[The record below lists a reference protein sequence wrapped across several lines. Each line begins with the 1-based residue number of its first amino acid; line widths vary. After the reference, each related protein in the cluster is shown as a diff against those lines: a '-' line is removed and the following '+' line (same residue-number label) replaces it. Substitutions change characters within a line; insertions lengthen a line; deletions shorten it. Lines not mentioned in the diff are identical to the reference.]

1 MINLALRIYDWM
13 SGHRWW
19 CLASL
24 AVVTLLMVLS
34 VTRLSYREDIRDFLP
49 LDEKERSALNDY
61 DRQAQT
67 SLIVAIIEQ
76 RDSTVDDPDLLVE
89 GVETFLNAIDGLEG
103 VTVQTDFS
111 QMEEQQEE
119 AYRQLPYLLEAAD
132 YQWMDSL
139 LQLPEFMATRLQE
152 AKERLLMPMGMGSM
166 VEDEITHDPLG
177 LFSPVV
183 SLMRDTAMLSRFDI
197 YDGCL
202 LTADHRRALVMLN
215 SPYGGSETSSNEQLL
230 EVLNAKADSIL
241 SPLTSHH
248 SPLNSDLSPLTIRF
262 CGAPVIAV
270 TNASQIKADSLLSV
284 CIAAVLIL
292 LLLWFFLR
300 SLKHILLIALTIGW
314 GWLFAIACLS
324 WVHQEVSVIVIGI
337 SSIIVGIAV
346 NYPLHL
352 IAHLSHTSGVRQ
364 ALKEIVKPLVVGNI
378 TTVGAFLALV
388 PLRAAALRD
397 LGLFSSF
404 LLIGTIL
411 FTIIWL
417 PQILLFTVYSL
428 QFTDDYSAAA
438 SGKAERTDDNSAFS
452 ERTDDNSA
460 FSERLASKSSVN
472 RKLSTVNKNTPLLLA
487 ALLLLTAFFGYHSL
501 HTAFDAD
508 LTHINYMT
516 PVQRSDMALLQQ
528 LMPTDSPRQQE
539 LNRRLPSTPEAQQ
552 QRLQLWQ
559 SWTSSHRDQLS
570 LSLRDEATRT
580 GFTPS
585 SFDPFFALI
594 ISRNEE
600 GEMRKEDT
608 PAADSASDISPSSF
622 LLPLSSNS
630 SSTQPSL
637 FSSIASHLSDD
648 FNYIGWACACIVFFF
663 LWASFR
669 SLPLALLSFLPMAVS
684 WLWILGI
691 MALLGIQFNIINII
705 LSTFIFGQGDDYTIF
720 MTEGTVYEYKH
731 HRPMLASYRR
741 AIMLS
746 ALIMFIGIGS
756 LIIARHPALHSLAE
770 VTIVGMFSVV
780 LMAFIIHPLAFRLWI
795 KLCIKLSAVK
805 GNHL

>member
-1 MINLALRIYDWM
+1 MRNVTLMIYDWM
-13 SGHRWW
+13 RSHRWW
-19 CLASL
+19 CVASL
-24 AVVTLLMVLS
+24 VVVTLLMVLS

-49 LDEKERSALNDY
+49 LDEEERAALSDY

-67 SLIVAIIEQ
+67 SLIITIIEAC
-76 RDSTVDDPDLLVE
+76 DSTADDPDLLVE
-89 GVETFLNAIDGLEG
+89 GVETFLDAINDLDLE
-103 VTVQTDFS
+103 VQTDFS

-119 AYRQLPYLLEAAD
+119 MYRQLPFLLDTSD
-132 YQWMDSL
+132 YQRMDSL
-139 LQLPEFMATRLQE
+139 LQQPDFIPSRLQE
-152 AKERLLMPMGMGSM
+152 ARERLLMPMVGSM
-166 VEDEITHDPLG
+166 MEDEITHDPLG
-177 LFSPVV
+177 LFSPVM
-183 SLMRDTAMLSRFDI
+183 SLMRDTAALSRFDL

-202 LTADHRRALVMLN
+202 LTADHRRALILMN
-215 SPYGGSETSSNEQLL
+215 SPYGGSETSLNEQLL
-230 EVLNAKADSIL
+230 EVLQAKADSIL
-241 SPLTSHH
+241 ASQRS
-248 SPLNSDLSPLTIRF
+248 LSQSKGSSLTIRF

-270 TNASQIKADSLLSV
+270 TNASQIKTDSLLSV
-284 CIAAVLIL
+284 CIAVVLIL

-300 SLKHILLIALTIGW
+300 SLRHILLIALTIGW
-314 GWLFAIACLS
+314 GWVFAVACLS

-352 IAHLSHTSGVRQ
+352 IAHLDHTSDVRQ

-388 PLRAAALRD
+388 PLRSVALRD

-411 FTIIWL
+411 FTLIWL
-417 PQILLFTVYSL
+417 PQMVGYRGERKEERGERILQPQFLGKKIFSFHLPPSTFHKYLF
-428 QFTDDYSAAA
+428 
-438 SGKAERTDDNSAFS
+438 G
-452 ERTDDNSA
+452 
-460 FSERLASKSSVN
+460 
-472 RKLSTVNKNTPLLLA
+472 
-487 ALLLLTAFFGYHSL
+487 ALLLLTLFFGYHSFN
-501 HTAFDAD
+501 TAFDTD

-516 PVQRSDMALLQQ
+516 PEQRSDMALLQQ
-528 LMPTDSPRQQE
+528 LMPTDTERQQE
-539 LNRRLPSTPEAQQ
+539 LSSRLPSTPEAQQ
-552 QRLQLWQ
+552 ERLQLWQ

-570 LSLRDEATRT
+570 ITLRDEAARI
-580 GFTPS
+580 GFTPD
-585 SFDPFFALI
+585 SFDPFFSFLA
-594 ISRNEE
+594 
-600 GEMRKEDT
+600 
-608 PAADSASDISPSSF
+608 ASDISHFSF
-622 LLPLSSNS
+622 LIPHSSN
-630 SSTQPSL
+630 TPSL
-637 FSSIASHLSDD
+637 FSSIATHLSDD

-720 MTEGTVYEYKH
+720 MTEGTLYEYKH

-741 AIMLS
+741 AILLS
-746 ALIMFIGIGS
+746 ACIMFIGIGS

-780 LMAFIIHPLAFRLWI
+780 LMAFVIPPMVFLWG
-795 KLCIKLSAVK
+795 VK
-805 GNHL
+805 YRKIFKGRKVKR

>member
-1 MINLALRIYDWM
+1 M

-24 AVVTLLMVLS
+24 VVVTLLMVLS

-49 LDEKERSALNDY
+49 LDEKEREALNDY

-132 YQWMDSL
+132 YQRMDSL
-139 LQLPEFMATRLQE
+139 LQQPDFIASRLQE

-166 VEDEITHDPLG
+166 MENDITHDPLG

-202 LTADHRRALVMLN
+202 LTADHRRALVLLN
-215 SPYGGSETSSNEQLL
+215 SPYGGSETASNERLL
-230 EVLNAKADSIL
+230 DLLNAKADSVSRL
-241 SPLTSHH
+241 LTPDSCLLTP
-248 SPLNSDLSPLTIRF
+248 SLLTPSLLTPLNIRF

-270 TNASQIKADSLLSV
+270 TNASQIKTDSLLSV

-300 SLKHILLIALTIGW
+300 SLRHILLIALTIGW
-314 GWLFAIACLS
+314 GWVFAIACLS

-352 IAHLSHTSGVRQ
+352 IAHLSHTSDVRQ
-364 ALKEIVKPLVVGNI
+364 ALQEIVKPLVVGNI

-411 FTIIWL
+411 FTLIWL
-417 PQILLFTVYSL
+417 PQMVCYSR
-428 QFTDDYSAAA
+428 SH
-438 SGKAERTDDNSAFS
+438 SRS
-452 ERTDDNSA
+452 EECGVW
-460 FSERLASKSSVN
+460 SED
-472 RKLSTVNKNTPLLLA
+472 TLA
-487 ALLLLTAFFGYHSL
+487 ADSASDSVSDISPSSFLLPPSSKKIHKILPIILLLLTAFFGYHSL

-528 LMPTDSPRQQE
+528 LMPTDSHRQQE
-539 LNRRLPSTPEAQQ
+539 LNHRIPTTPETQQ
-552 QRLQLWQ
+552 ARLHLWQ

-570 LSLRDEATRT
+570 LSLRDEATRA

-585 SFDPFFALI
+585 SFDPFFSLL
-594 ISRNEE
+594 S
-600 GEMRKEDT
+600 
-608 PAADSASDISPSSF
+608 PASDISPSSF
-622 LLPLSSNS
+622 LFPPSSNYS
-630 SSTQPSL
+630 SNHPSL

-741 AIMLS
+741 AIILS

-780 LMAFIIHPLAFRLWI
+780 LMAFVIPPLAFRLWI
-795 KLCIKLSAVK
+795 RFSKKSVK
-805 GNHL
+805 SV

>member
-1 MINLALRIYDWM
+1 M

-49 LDEKERSALNDY
+49 LDEKEREALNDY

-89 GVETFLNAIDGLEG
+89 GVETFLDAIDGLEG
-103 VTVQTDFS
+103 VTVQTGFS

-132 YQWMDSL
+132 YQRMDSL
-139 LQLPEFMATRLQE
+139 LQQPDFIASRLQE

-166 VEDEITHDPLG
+166 VENDITHDPLG

-197 YDGCL
+197 YDDCL
-202 LTADHRRALVMLN
+202 LTADHRRALVLLT
-215 SPYGGSETSSNEQLL
+215 SPYGGSETASNERLL
-230 EVLNAKADSIL
+230 DLLNTKADSVSRL
-241 SPLTSHH
+241 LTPDSCLLTP
-248 SPLNSDLSPLTIRF
+248 SLLTPLNIRF

-270 TNASQIKADSLLSV
+270 TNASQIKTDSLLSV

-300 SLKHILLIALTIGW
+300 SLRHILLIALTIGW
-314 GWLFAIACLS
+314 GWVFAIACLS

-352 IAHLSHTSGVRQ
+352 IAHLDHTSDVRQ
-364 ALKEIVKPLVVGNI
+364 ALKEIAKPLVVGNI

-411 FTIIWL
+411 FTLIWL
-417 PQILLFTVYSL
+417 PHFIKSTIKSGHL
-428 QFTDDYSAAA
+428 TDHYSA
-438 SGKAERTDDNSAFS
+438 D
-452 ERTDDNSA
+452 
-460 FSERLASKSSVN
+460 SERLTSQSSINYKLQTINKKSKILFGV
-472 RKLSTVNKNTPLLLA
+472 LV
-487 ALLLLTAFFGYHSL
+487 LLTAFFGYHSL

-516 PVQRSDMALLQQ
+516 PVQRADMALLQQ
-528 LMPTDSPRQQE
+528 LMPSDSQRQQE

-559 SWTSSHRDQLS
+559 SWTTSHREQLS
-570 LSLRDEATRT
+570 LSLRDEATRA
-580 GFTPS
+580 GFTQD
-585 SFDPFFALI
+585 SFNPFFSLLSKEKSFFTLHA
-594 ISRNEE
+594 SRF
-600 GEMRKEDT
+600 T
-608 PAADSASDISPSSF
+608 
-622 LLPLSSNS
+622 SNS
-630 SSTQPSL
+630 SL

-780 LMAFIIHPLAFRLWI
+780 LMAFVIPPLAFRLWI
-795 KLCIKLSAVK
+795 KLCNKKSV
-805 GNHL
+805 

>member
-1 MINLALRIYDWM
+1 
-13 SGHRWW
+13 
-19 CLASL
+19 
-24 AVVTLLMVLS
+24 
-34 VTRLSYREDIRDFLP
+34 
-49 LDEKERSALNDY
+49 
-61 DRQAQT
+61 
-67 SLIVAIIEQ
+67 
-76 RDSTVDDPDLLVE
+76 
-89 GVETFLNAIDGLEG
+89 
-103 VTVQTDFS
+103 
-111 QMEEQQEE
+111 
-119 AYRQLPYLLEAAD
+119 
-132 YQWMDSL
+132 
-139 LQLPEFMATRLQE
+139 
-152 AKERLLMPMGMGSM
+152 MPMGIGSM
-166 VEDEITHDPLG
+166 VENDITHDPLG

-197 YDGCL
+197 YDDCL
-202 LTADHRRALVMLN
+202 LTADHRRALVLLN
-215 SPYGGSETSSNEQLL
+215 SPYGGSETASNERLL
-230 EVLNAKADSIL
+230 DLLNTKADSVSRL
-241 SPLTSHH
+241 LTPDSCLLTP
-248 SPLNSDLSPLTIRF
+248 SLLTPSLLTPLNIRF

-270 TNASQIKADSLLSV
+270 TNASQIKTDSLLSV

-300 SLKHILLIALTIGW
+300 SLRHILLIALTIGW
-314 GWLFAIACLS
+314 GWVFAIACLS

-352 IAHLSHTSGVRQ
+352 IAHLGHTSDVRQ
-364 ALKEIVKPLVVGNI
+364 ALQEIVKPLVVGNI

-411 FTIIWL
+411 FTLIWL
-417 PQILLFTVYSL
+417 PQMVSYSRNEEGGMRRSTFGRLLPKGRKNEDTPAADSVSDISPSSFLLPPSSKKIHKIL
-428 QFTDDYSAAA
+428 
-438 SGKAERTDDNSAFS
+438 
-452 ERTDDNSA
+452 
-460 FSERLASKSSVN
+460 
-472 RKLSTVNKNTPLLLA
+472 PII
-487 ALLLLTAFFGYHSL
+487 LLLLTAFFGYHSL

-528 LMPTDSPRQQE
+528 LMPPDSQRQQE
-539 LNRRLPSTPEAQQ
+539 LNRRIPTTPETQQ
-552 QRLQLWQ
+552 ERLQLWQ

-570 LSLRDEATRT
+570 LSLRDEATRA
-580 GFTPS
+580 GFTQD
-585 SFDPFFALI
+585 SFDPFFSLLSPSPEGLAN
-594 ISRNEE
+594 ISH
-600 GEMRKEDT
+600 
-608 PAADSASDISPSSF
+608 SSF
-622 LLPLSSNS
+622 LIPHSSNH
-630 SSTQPSL
+630 PSL

-780 LMAFIIHPLAFRLWI
+780 LMAFVIPPLAFRLWLRFS
-795 KLCIKLSAVK
+795 KKSVK
-805 GNHL
+805 SV

>member
-1 MINLALRIYDWM
+1 
-13 SGHRWW
+13 
-19 CLASL
+19 
-24 AVVTLLMVLS
+24 
-34 VTRLSYREDIRDFLP
+34 
-49 LDEKERSALNDY
+49 
-61 DRQAQT
+61 
-67 SLIVAIIEQ
+67 
-76 RDSTVDDPDLLVE
+76 
-89 GVETFLNAIDGLEG
+89 
-103 VTVQTDFS
+103 
-111 QMEEQQEE
+111 
-119 AYRQLPYLLEAAD
+119 
-132 YQWMDSL
+132 
-139 LQLPEFMATRLQE
+139 
-152 AKERLLMPMGMGSM
+152 MPMGIGSM
-166 VEDEITHDPLG
+166 VENDITHDPLG

-183 SLMRDTAMLSRFDI
+183 SLMRDTTILSRFDI

-202 LTADHRRALVMLN
+202 LTADHRRALVLLT
-215 SPYGGSETSSNEQLL
+215 SPYGGSETASNERLL
-230 EVLNAKADSIL
+230 DLLNAKADSVSRLLTPSLL
-241 SPLTSHH
+241 SPDSCLLT
-248 SPLNSDLSPLTIRF
+248 PLTIRF

-270 TNASQIKADSLLSV
+270 TNASQIKTDSLLSV

-300 SLKHILLIALTIGW
+300 SLRHILLIALTIGW
-314 GWLFAIACLS
+314 GWVFAIACLS

-352 IAHLSHTSGVRQ
+352 IAHLGHTSDVRQ

-411 FTIIWL
+411 FTLIWL
-417 PQILLFTVYSL
+417 PQMVCYSR
-428 QFTDDYSAAA
+428 SH
-438 SGKAERTDDNSAFS
+438 SRS
-452 ERTDDNSA
+452 EECGVW
-460 FSERLASKSSVN
+460 SED
-472 RKLSTVNKNTPLLLA
+472 TLA
-487 ALLLLTAFFGYHSL
+487 ADSASDSVSDISPSSFLLPPSSKKIHKILPIILLLLTAFFGYHSL

-528 LMPTDSPRQQE
+528 LMPTDSQRQQE
-539 LNRRLPSTPEAQQ
+539 LNRRIPTTPETQQ
-552 QRLQLWQ
+552 ARLHLWQ

-570 LSLRDEATRT
+570 LSLRDEATRA
-580 GFTPS
+580 GFTPD
-585 SFDPFFALI
+585 SFDPFFSLLSPAL
-594 ISRNEE
+594 
-600 GEMRKEDT
+600 
-608 PAADSASDISPSSF
+608 DISPSSF
-622 LLPLSSNS
+622 LFPPSSNYS
-630 SSTQPSL
+630 SNHPSL

-741 AIMLS
+741 AIILS

-780 LMAFIIHPLAFRLWI
+780 LMAFVIPPLAFRLWI
-795 KLCIKLSAVK
+795 RFFKKFV
-805 GNHL
+805 

>member
-1 MINLALRIYDWM
+1 M

-49 LDEKERSALNDY
+49 LDEKEREALNDY

-89 GVETFLNAIDGLEG
+89 GVETFLDAIDGLEG

-132 YQWMDSL
+132 YQRMDSL
-139 LQLPEFMATRLQE
+139 LQQPDFIASRLQE
-152 AKERLLMPMGMGSM
+152 AKERLLMPMGIGSM
-166 VEDEITHDPLG
+166 VENDITHDPLG

-202 LTADHRRALVMLN
+202 LTADHRRALVLLT
-215 SPYGGSETSSNEQLL
+215 SPYGGSETASNERLL
-230 EVLNAKADSIL
+230 DLLNTKADSVSRL
-241 SPLTSHH
+241 LTPDSCLLTPSLLTPPLLT
-248 SPLNSDLSPLTIRF
+248 PLNIRF

-270 TNASQIKADSLLSV
+270 TNASQIKTDSLLSV

-300 SLKHILLIALTIGW
+300 SLRHILLIALTIGW
-314 GWLFAIACLS
+314 GWVFAIACLS

-352 IAHLSHTSGVRQ
+352 IAHLGHTSDVRQ

-411 FTIIWL
+411 FTLIWL
-417 PQILLFTVYSL
+417 PQMVCYSRNEEGGMRRSTFGRLLPKGRKNEDTPAADSVSDISPSSFLLPPSSKKIHKIL
-428 QFTDDYSAAA
+428 
-438 SGKAERTDDNSAFS
+438 
-452 ERTDDNSA
+452 
-460 FSERLASKSSVN
+460 
-472 RKLSTVNKNTPLLLA
+472 PII
-487 ALLLLTAFFGYHSL
+487 LLLLTAFFGYHSL

-528 LMPTDSPRQQE
+528 LMPTDSQRQQE
-539 LNRRLPSTPEAQQ
+539 LNRRIPTTPKAQQ
-552 QRLQLWQ
+552 ERLQLWQ

-570 LSLRDEATRT
+570 LSLRDEATRA

-585 SFDPFFALI
+585 SFDPFFSLL

-600 GEMRKEDT
+600 GGMRNEKCLRQTQQQEY
-608 PAADSASDISPSSF
+608 PPSSF
-622 LLPLSSNS
+622 LFPPSSNYS
-630 SSTQPSL
+630 SNHPSL

-780 LMAFIIHPLAFRLWI
+780 LMAFVIPPLAFRLWLRFS
-795 KLCIKLSAVK
+795 KKSVK
-805 GNHL
+805 SV

>member
-1 MINLALRIYDWM
+1 MRELVLRIYDWM

-49 LDEKERSALNDY
+49 LDEKEREALNDY

-132 YQWMDSL
+132 YQRMDSL
-139 LQLPEFMATRLQE
+139 LQQPDFIASRLQE

-166 VEDEITHDPLG
+166 MENDITHDPLG

-202 LTADHRRALVMLN
+202 LTADHRRALVLLN
-215 SPYGGSETSSNEQLL
+215 SPYGGSETASNERLL
-230 EVLNAKADSIL
+230 DLLNTKADSVSRL
-241 SPLTSHH
+241 LTPDSCLQTP
-248 SPLNSDLSPLTIRF
+248 SLLTPSLLTPLNIRF

-270 TNASQIKADSLLSV
+270 TNASQIKTDSLLSV

-300 SLKHILLIALTIGW
+300 SLRHILLIALTIGW
-314 GWLFAIACLS
+314 GWVFAIACLS

-352 IAHLSHTSGVRQ
+352 IAHLGHTSDVRQ
-364 ALKEIVKPLVVGNI
+364 ALQEIVKPLVVGNI

-411 FTIIWL
+411 FTLIWL
-417 PQILLFTVYSL
+417 PQLLRFTVYGL
-428 QFTDDYSAAA
+428 QFTDDLQASHSNPTRYS
-438 SGKAERTDDNSAFS
+438 SINY
-452 ERTDDNSA
+452 
-460 FSERLASKSSVN
+460 
-472 RKLSTVNKNTPLLLA
+472 KLSSINTKLWLIGALA
-487 ALLLLTAFFGYHSL
+487 ILTAFFGYHSL

-528 LMPTDSPRQQE
+528 LMPTDSQRQQE
-539 LNRRLPSTPEAQQ
+539 LNRRIPTTPETQQ
-552 QRLQLWQ
+552 ARLHLWQ

-570 LSLRDEATRT
+570 LSLRDEATRA

-585 SFDPFFALI
+585 SFDPFFSLL
-594 ISRNEE
+594 S
-600 GEMRKEDT
+600 
-608 PAADSASDISPSSF
+608 PASDISPSSF
-622 LLPLSSNS
+622 LFPPSSNYS
-630 SSTQPSL
+630 SNHPSL

-741 AIMLS
+741 AIILS

-780 LMAFIIHPLAFRLWI
+780 LMAFVIPPLAFRLWLRFS
-795 KLCIKLSAVK
+795 KKSVK
-805 GNHL
+805 SV

>member
-1 MINLALRIYDWM
+1 M

-49 LDEKERSALNDY
+49 LDEKEREALNDY

-132 YQWMDSL
+132 YQRMDSL
-139 LQLPEFMATRLQE
+139 LQQPDFIASRLQE

-166 VEDEITHDPLG
+166 VENDITHDPLG

-197 YDGCL
+197 YDDCL
-202 LTADHRRALVMLN
+202 LTADHRRALVLLN
-215 SPYGGSETSSNEQLL
+215 SPYGGSETASNERLL
-230 EVLNAKADSIL
+230 DLLNTKADSVSRL
-241 SPLTSHH
+241 LTPDSCLLTP
-248 SPLNSDLSPLTIRF
+248 SLLTPSLLTPLNIRF

-270 TNASQIKADSLLSV
+270 TNASQIKTDSLLSV

-300 SLKHILLIALTIGW
+300 SLRHILLIALTIGW
-314 GWLFAIACLS
+314 GWVFAIACLS

-352 IAHLSHTSGVRQ
+352 IAHLGHTSDVRQ
-364 ALKEIVKPLVVGNI
+364 ALQEIVKPLVVGNI

-411 FTIIWL
+411 FTLIWL
-417 PQILLFTVYSL
+417 PQMVCYSRNCYSRKEEGGMRNEKCLRQNQRQEYSPSSFLLPPSSKKIHKIL
-428 QFTDDYSAAA
+428 
-438 SGKAERTDDNSAFS
+438 
-452 ERTDDNSA
+452 
-460 FSERLASKSSVN
+460 
-472 RKLSTVNKNTPLLLA
+472 PII
-487 ALLLLTAFFGYHSL
+487 LLLLTAFFGYHSL

-528 LMPTDSPRQQE
+528 LMPTDSQRQQE
-539 LNRRLPSTPEAQQ
+539 LNRRIPTTPEAQQ
-552 QRLQLWQ
+552 ERLQLWQ
-559 SWTSSHRDQLS
+559 SWTSFHRDQLS
-570 LSLRDEATRT
+570 LSLRDEATRA
-580 GFTPS
+580 GFTQD
-585 SFDPFFALI
+585 SFDPFFSLL
-594 ISRNEE
+594 S
-600 GEMRKEDT
+600 
-608 PAADSASDISPSSF
+608 PASDISPSSF
-622 LLPLSSNS
+622 LLPPSSNH
-630 SSTQPSL
+630 PSL

-741 AIMLS
+741 AIILS

-780 LMAFIIHPLAFRLWI
+780 LMAFVIPPLAFRLWLRFCH
-795 KLCIKLSAVK
+795 KKSV
-805 GNHL
+805 

>member
-1 MINLALRIYDWM
+1 M

-24 AVVTLLMVLS
+24 AVVTLLMLLS

-49 LDEKERSALNDY
+49 LDEKERAVLNDY

-89 GVETFLNAIDGLEG
+89 GVETFLDAIDGLEG

-132 YQWMDSL
+132 YQRMDSL
-139 LQLPEFMATRLQE
+139 LRQPEFMASRLQE

-202 LTADHRRALVMLN
+202 LTADHRRALVMLT
-215 SPYGGSETSSNEQLL
+215 SSYGGSETASNERLL
-230 EVLNAKADSIL
+230 DLLNAKADSVSRLLIPDSCL
-241 SPLTSHH
+241 LTPLV
-248 SPLNSDLSPLTIRF
+248 IRF
-262 CGAPVIAV
+262 CGAPVVAV
-270 TNASQIKADSLLSV
+270 TNASQIKTDSLLSV

-300 SLKHILLIALTIGW
+300 SLRHILLIALTIGW
-314 GWLFAIACLS
+314 GWVFAIACLS

-352 IAHLSHTSGVRQ
+352 IAHLGHTSDVRQ
-364 ALKEIVKPLVVGNI
+364 ALQEIVKPLVVGNI

-411 FTIIWL
+411 FTLIWL
-417 PQILLFTVYSL
+417 PQMVCYSKNEEGERRKEKCLRQNQRQEYSPSSFLLPPS
-428 QFTDDYSAAA
+428 
-438 SGKAERTDDNSAFS
+438 
-452 ERTDDNSA
+452 
-460 FSERLASKSSVN
+460 SKKFHKV
-472 RKLSTVNKNTPLLLA
+472 LPIVF
-487 ALLLLTAFFGYHSL
+487 LLLTAFFGYHSL

-516 PVQRSDMALLQQ
+516 PVQRADMALLQQ
-528 LMPTDSPRQQE
+528 LMPTDFQRQQE
-539 LNRRLPSTPEAQQ
+539 LNRRIPTTPEAQQ

-570 LSLRDEATRT
+570 LSLRDEATKA
-580 GFTPS
+580 GFTPD
-585 SFDPFFALI
+585 SFDPFFALL

-600 GEMRKEDT
+600 GGMRNEKCLRQNQQQEY
-608 PAADSASDISPSSF
+608 PPSSF
-622 LLPLSSNS
+622 LLPPSSNYS
-630 SSTQPSL
+630 SL

-780 LMAFIIHPLAFRLWI
+780 LMAFVIPPMVFRLWI
-795 KLCIKLSAVK
+795 RFSKKIR
-805 GNHL
+805 

>member
-1 MINLALRIYDWM
+1 M

-49 LDEKERSALNDY
+49 LDEKEREALNDY

-132 YQWMDSL
+132 YQRMDSL
-139 LQLPEFMATRLQE
+139 LQQPDFIASRLQE

-166 VEDEITHDPLG
+166 MENDITHDPLG

-183 SLMRDTAMLSRFDI
+183 SLMRDTTILSRFDI

-202 LTADHRRALVMLN
+202 LTADHRRALVLLT
-215 SPYGGSETSSNEQLL
+215 SPYGGSETASNERLL
-230 EVLNAKADSIL
+230 DLLNTKADSVSHL
-241 SPLTSHH
+241 LTPDSC
-248 SPLNSDLSPLTIRF
+248 LLTPLTIRF

-270 TNASQIKADSLLSV
+270 TNASQIKTDSLLSV

-300 SLKHILLIALTIGW
+300 SLRHILLIALTIGW
-314 GWLFAIACLS
+314 GWVFAIACLS

-352 IAHLSHTSGVRQ
+352 IAHLGHTSDVRQ
-364 ALKEIVKPLVVGNI
+364 ALQEIVKPLVVGNI

-411 FTIIWL
+411 FTLIWL
-417 PQILLFTVYSL
+417 PQMVCYSRNCYSRKEEGGMRNEKCLRQNQRQEYSPSSFLLPPS
-428 QFTDDYSAAA
+428 
-438 SGKAERTDDNSAFS
+438 
-452 ERTDDNSA
+452 
-460 FSERLASKSSVN
+460 SK
-472 RKLSTVNKNTPLLLA
+472 KNHNVLPII
-487 ALLLLTAFFGYHSL
+487 LLLLTAFFGYHSL

-528 LMPTDSPRQQE
+528 LMPTDSQRQQE
-539 LNRRLPSTPEAQQ
+539 LNRRIPTTPKAQQ
-552 QRLQLWQ
+552 ERLQLWQ

-570 LSLRDEATRT
+570 LSLRDEATRA
-580 GFTPS
+580 GFTPD
-585 SFDPFFALI
+585 SFDPFFSLL

-600 GEMRKEDT
+600 GGMRNEKCLRQTQQQEY
-608 PAADSASDISPSSF
+608 PPSSF
-622 LLPLSSNS
+622 LFPPSSNYS
-630 SSTQPSL
+630 SNHPSL

-741 AIMLS
+741 AIILS

-780 LMAFIIHPLAFRLWI
+780 LMAFVIPPLAFRLWI
-795 KLCIKLSAVK
+795 RFFKKFV
-805 GNHL
+805 

>member
-1 MINLALRIYDWM
+1 MRELVLRIYDWM
-13 SGHRWW
+13 GAHRGW
-19 CLASL
+19 CVASL

-34 VTRLSYREDIRDFLP
+34 VTRLSYKEDIRDFLP
-49 LDEKERSALNDY
+49 LDEAERAALNDY

-67 SLIVAIIEQ
+67 SVIVAIIEH

-89 GVETFLNAIDGLEG
+89 GVETFLDAIRDVKDL
-103 VTVQTDFS
+103 TIQTDFS

-119 AYRQLPYLLEAAD
+119 AYRQLPYLLETAD
-132 YQWMDSL
+132 YQRMDSL
-139 LQLPEFMATRLQE
+139 LLQPDFISSRLQE

-166 VEDEITHDPLG
+166 VEDDITHDPLG
-177 LFSPVV
+177 LFLPVV
-183 SLMRDTAMLSRFDI
+183 SLMRDTAFLSRFDI

-202 LTADHRRALVMLN
+202 LTADHRRAFVMLN
-215 SPYGGSETSSNEQLL
+215 SPYGGSETASNDQLL
-230 EVLNAKADSIL
+230 EVLKVKADSVSSL
-241 SPLTSHH
+241 LTPDSCLQTPL
-248 SPLNSDLSPLTIRF
+248 DIRF
-262 CGAPVIAV
+262 SGAPVIAV
-270 TNASQIKADSLLSV
+270 TNASQIKTDSLLSV
-284 CIAAVLIL
+284 CIAVVLIL

-300 SLKHILLIALTIGW
+300 SLRHILLIALTIGW
-314 GWLFAIACLS
+314 GWVFAIACLS

-352 IAHLSHTSGVRQ
+352 IAHLGHTSDVRQ
-364 ALKEIVKPLVVGNI
+364 ALQEIVKPLVVGNI

-411 FTIIWL
+411 FTLIWL
-417 PQILLFTVYSL
+417 PQMVCYTPATDSASDTSHSSFLFPPS
-428 QFTDDYSAAA
+428 
-438 SGKAERTDDNSAFS
+438 
-452 ERTDDNSA
+452 
-460 FSERLASKSSVN
+460 SKKFHKTLPV
-472 RKLSTVNKNTPLLLA
+472 L
-487 ALLLLTAFFGYHSL
+487 LLLLTAFFGYHSL
-501 HTAFDAD
+501 HTTFDAD

-528 LMPTDSPRQQE
+528 LIPTDTMRQEQ
-539 LNRRLPSTPEAQQ
+539 LNRRIPFTPEVQQ
-552 QRLQLWQ
+552 ERLRLWQ
-559 SWTSSHRDQLS
+559 SWTASHCDQLQT
-570 LSLRDEATRT
+570 SLRDEAVKA
-580 GFTPS
+580 GFTPD
-585 SFDPFFALI
+585 SFNPFFSLL
-594 ISRNEE
+594 
-600 GEMRKEDT
+600 
-608 PAADSASDISPSSF
+608 SPSPEWLASIS
-622 LLPLSSNS
+622 LTSHLSPLTSK
-630 SSTQPSL
+630 PSL
-637 FSSIASHLSDD
+637 FSSIATHLSSD

-720 MTEGTVYEYKH
+720 MTEGTLYEYKH

-780 LMAFIIHPLAFRLWI
+780 LMAFIIPPLAFRLWLRFF
-795 KLCIKLSAVK
+795 KKFV
-805 GNHL
+805 

>member
-1 MINLALRIYDWM
+1 M

-49 LDEKERSALNDY
+49 LDEKEREALNDY

-132 YQWMDSL
+132 YQRMDSL
-139 LQLPEFMATRLQE
+139 LQQPDFIASRLQE

-166 VEDEITHDPLG
+166 MENDITHDPLG

-202 LTADHRRALVMLN
+202 LTADHRRALVLLT
-215 SPYGGSETSSNEQLL
+215 SPYGGSETASNERLL
-230 EVLNAKADSIL
+230 DLLNAKADSVSRLLTPSLL
-241 SPLTSHH
+241 SPDSCLLT
-248 SPLNSDLSPLTIRF
+248 PLTIRF

-300 SLKHILLIALTIGW
+300 SLRHILLIALTIGW
-314 GWLFAIACLS
+314 GWVFAIACLS

-352 IAHLSHTSGVRQ
+352 IAHLGHTSDVRQ
-364 ALKEIVKPLVVGNI
+364 ALQEIVKPLVVGNI

-411 FTIIWL
+411 FTLIWL
-417 PQILLFTVYSL
+417 PQLLRFTVYGL
-428 QFTDDYSAAA
+428 QFTDDLQSSHSNPTKYS
-438 SGKAERTDDNSAFS
+438 SINY
-452 ERTDDNSA
+452 
-460 FSERLASKSSVN
+460 
-472 RKLSTVNKNTPLLLA
+472 KLSSINTKLWLIGALA
-487 ALLLLTAFFGYHSL
+487 ILTAFFGYHSL

-528 LMPTDSPRQQE
+528 LTPTDSQRQQE
-539 LNRRLPSTPEAQQ
+539 LNRRIPTTPKAQQ
-552 QRLQLWQ
+552 ERLQLWQ

-570 LSLRDEATRT
+570 LSLRDEATRA
-580 GFTPS
+580 GFTPD
-585 SFDPFFALI
+585 SFDPFFSLL
-594 ISRNEE
+594 
-600 GEMRKEDT
+600 
-608 PAADSASDISPSSF
+608 SPSSEG
-622 LLPLSSNS
+622 LASLSSINYKLSTINKS
-630 SSTQPSL
+630 SSL

-741 AIMLS
+741 AIILS

-780 LMAFIIHPLAFRLWI
+780 LMAFVIPPLAFRLWI
-795 KLCIKLSAVK
+795 RFFKKFV
-805 GNHL
+805 

>member
-1 MINLALRIYDWM
+1 M

-49 LDEKERSALNDY
+49 LDEKEREALNDY

-103 VTVQTDFS
+103 VTVQTGFS

-132 YQWMDSL
+132 YQRMDSL
-139 LQLPEFMATRLQE
+139 LQQPDFIASRLQE
-152 AKERLLMPMGMGSM
+152 TKERLLMPMGMGSM
-166 VEDEITHDPLG
+166 VENDITHDPLG
-177 LFSPVV
+177 LFSPVA

-197 YDGCL
+197 YDDCL
-202 LTADHRRALVMLN
+202 LTADHRRALVLLN
-215 SPYGGSETSSNEQLL
+215 SPYGGSETASNERLL
-230 EVLNAKADSIL
+230 DLLNAKADSVSRLLTPSLL
-241 SPLTSHH
+241 SPDSCLLTPS
-248 SPLNSDLSPLTIRF
+248 LLTPLTIRF

-270 TNASQIKADSLLSV
+270 TNASQIKTDSLLSV

-300 SLKHILLIALTIGW
+300 SLRHILLVALTIGW
-314 GWLFAIACLS
+314 GWVFAIACLS

-352 IAHLSHTSGVRQ
+352 IAHLSHTSDVRQ
-364 ALKEIVKPLVVGNI
+364 ALQEIVKPLVVGNI

-411 FTIIWL
+411 FTLIWL
-417 PQILLFTVYSL
+417 PQMVCYSRNCYSRKEEGGMRNEKCLRQNQRQEYSPSSFLLPPSSKKIHKIL
-428 QFTDDYSAAA
+428 
-438 SGKAERTDDNSAFS
+438 
-452 ERTDDNSA
+452 
-460 FSERLASKSSVN
+460 
-472 RKLSTVNKNTPLLLA
+472 PII
-487 ALLLLTAFFGYHSL
+487 LLLLTAFFGYHSL

-516 PVQRSDMALLQQ
+516 PVQRSDMTLLQQ
-528 LMPTDSPRQQE
+528 LMPTDSQRQQE
-539 LNRRLPSTPEAQQ
+539 LNRRIPTTPETQQ
-552 QRLQLWQ
+552 DRLQLWQ

-570 LSLRDEATRT
+570 LSLRDEATRA
-580 GFTPS
+580 GFTPD
-585 SFDPFFALI
+585 SFDPFFSLL

-600 GEMRKEDT
+600 GGMRNEKCLRQTQQQEY
-608 PAADSASDISPSSF
+608 PPSSF
-622 LLPLSSNS
+622 LFPPSSNYS
-630 SSTQPSL
+630 SNHPSL

-741 AIMLS
+741 AIILS

-780 LMAFIIHPLAFRLWI
+780 LMAFVIPPLAFRLWI
-795 KLCIKLSAVK
+795 RFFKKFV
-805 GNHL
+805 

>member
-1 MINLALRIYDWM
+1 MIYDWM
-13 SGHRWW
+13 RSHRWW
-19 CLASL
+19 CVASL
-24 AVVTLLMVLS
+24 VVVTLLMVLS
-34 VTRLSYREDIRDFLP
+34 LTRLSYREDIRDFLP
-49 LDEKERSALNDY
+49 LDEEERAALNDY

-67 SLIVAIIEQ
+67 SLIVTIIEAC
-76 RDSTVDDPDLLVE
+76 DSTADDPDLLVE
-89 GVETFLNAIDGLEG
+89 GVETFLDAISDLNLE
-103 VTVQTDFS
+103 VQTDFS

-119 AYRQLPYLLEAAD
+119 MYRQLPFLLEPSD
-132 YQWMDSL
+132 YQRMDSL
-139 LQLPEFMATRLQE
+139 LQQPDFITSRLQE
-152 AKERLLMPMGMGSM
+152 ARERLLMPMMGSI
-166 VEDEITHDPLG
+166 VADEITHDPLG

-183 SLMRDTAMLSRFDI
+183 SLMRDTAALSRFDI

-202 LTADHRRALVMLN
+202 LTADHRRALILMN

-230 EVLNAKADSIL
+230 EVLQAKADSIL
-241 SPLTSHH
+241 ASQRS
-248 SPLNSDLSPLTIRF
+248 LSQSKGSSLTIRF
-262 CGAPVIAV
+262 CGGPVIAV
-270 TNASQIKADSLLSV
+270 TNASQIKTDSLLSV
-284 CIAAVLIL
+284 CIAVVLIL

-300 SLKHILLIALTIGW
+300 SLRHILLIALTIGW
-314 GWLFAIACLS
+314 GWVFAVACLS

-352 IAHLSHTSGVRQ
+352 IAHLDHTSDVRQ

-388 PLRAAALRD
+388 PLRSVALRD

-411 FTIIWL
+411 FTLIWL
-417 PQILLFTVYSL
+417 PQMVGYRGERKEERGERILQPQFLGKKIFSFHLPPSTFHKYLF
-428 QFTDDYSAAA
+428 
-438 SGKAERTDDNSAFS
+438 G
-452 ERTDDNSA
+452 
-460 FSERLASKSSVN
+460 
-472 RKLSTVNKNTPLLLA
+472 
-487 ALLLLTAFFGYHSL
+487 ALLLLTLFFGYHSL
-501 HTAFDAD
+501 NTAFDTD

-516 PVQRSDMALLQQ
+516 PEQRTDMALLQQ
-528 LMPTDSPRQQE
+528 LMPTDTERQQE
-539 LNRRLPSTPEAQQ
+539 LSSRLPSTPEAQQ
-552 QRLQLWQ
+552 ERLQLWQ

-570 LSLRDEATRT
+570 ITLRDEAARI
-580 GFTPS
+580 GFTPD
-585 SFDPFFALI
+585 SFDPFFALL
-594 ISRNEE
+594 
-600 GEMRKEDT
+600 
-608 PAADSASDISPSSF
+608 SASDISPST
-622 LLPLSSNS
+622 LLPPPSSNS
-630 SSTQPSL
+630 PSL
-637 FSSIASHLSDD
+637 FSSIATHLSDD

-720 MTEGTVYEYKH
+720 MTEGTLYEYKH
-731 HRPMLASYRR
+731 RRPMLASYRR
-741 AIMLS
+741 AIILS

-780 LMAFIIHPLAFRLWI
+780 LMAFVIPPLVFRLWI
-795 KLCIKLSAVK
+795 RFCHKKSAESV
-805 GNHL
+805 

>member
-1 MINLALRIYDWM
+1 MLRVYDWM

-49 LDEKERSALNDY
+49 LDEKEREALNDY

-89 GVETFLNAIDGLEG
+89 GVETFLDAIDGLEG

-111 QMEEQQEE
+111 QMEEQQED
-119 AYRQLPYLLEAAD
+119 AYRQLPYLLEASD
-132 YQWMDSL
+132 YQRMDSL
-139 LQLPEFMATRLQE
+139 LLQPDFIASRLQE

-166 VEDEITHDPLG
+166 VEADITHDPLG

-202 LTADHRRALVMLN
+202 LTADHRRALVLLT
-215 SPYGGSETSSNEQLL
+215 SPYGGSETASNERLL
-230 EVLNAKADSIL
+230 NLLNATADSVSSLLTPSLLTPDSSLPTSDSRLL
-241 SPLTSHH
+241 SPDSSLLT
-248 SPLNSDLSPLTIRF
+248 PLTIRF

-270 TNASQIKADSLLSV
+270 TNASQIKTDSLLSV

-300 SLKHILLIALTIGW
+300 SLRHILLIALTIGW
-314 GWLFAIACLS
+314 GWVFAIACLS

-352 IAHLSHTSGVRQ
+352 IAHLGHTSDVRQ
-364 ALKEIVKPLVVGNI
+364 ALQEIVKPLVVGNI

-411 FTIIWL
+411 FTLIWL
-417 PQILLFTVYSL
+417 PQMVGYSRSHSRSEECGVWSEDTPAADTASDSASDISHSTLHTPHSSKKIHKILPIL
-428 QFTDDYSAAA
+428 
-438 SGKAERTDDNSAFS
+438 
-452 ERTDDNSA
+452 
-460 FSERLASKSSVN
+460 
-472 RKLSTVNKNTPLLLA
+472 
-487 ALLLLTAFFGYHSL
+487 LLLLTAFFGYHSL
-501 HTAFDAD
+501 HTTFDAD

-516 PVQRSDMALLQQ
+516 PAQRSDMALLQQ
-528 LMPTDSPRQQE
+528 LMPTDSQRQQE
-539 LNRRLPSTPEAQQ
+539 LNRRIPSTPEAQQ
-552 QRLQLWQ
+552 ERLQLWQ
-559 SWTSSHRDQLS
+559 SWTSSHRDHLQA
-570 LSLRDEATRT
+570 SLRDEAARA
-580 GFTPS
+580 GFTPD
-585 SFDPFFALI
+585 SFDPFFSLF
-594 ISRNEE
+594 ISRSEE
-600 GEMRKEDT
+600 CGVRSEDT
-608 PAADSASDISPSSF
+608 SAVDSASNISPFS
-622 LLPLSSNS
+622 LLPPPSSN
-630 SSTQPSL
+630 TFSL

-741 AIMLS
+741 AILLS

-780 LMAFIIHPLAFRLWI
+780 LMAFIIPPLAFRLWI
-795 KLCIKLSAVK
+795 RFSKKFV
-805 GNHL
+805 

>member
-1 MINLALRIYDWM
+1 
-13 SGHRWW
+13 
-19 CLASL
+19 
-24 AVVTLLMVLS
+24 
-34 VTRLSYREDIRDFLP
+34 
-49 LDEKERSALNDY
+49 
-61 DRQAQT
+61 
-67 SLIVAIIEQ
+67 
-76 RDSTVDDPDLLVE
+76 
-89 GVETFLNAIDGLEG
+89 
-103 VTVQTDFS
+103 
-111 QMEEQQEE
+111 
-119 AYRQLPYLLEAAD
+119 
-132 YQWMDSL
+132 MDSL
-139 LQLPEFMATRLQE
+139 LQQPDFIASRLQE

-166 VEDEITHDPLG
+166 MENDITHDPLG

-215 SPYGGSETSSNEQLL
+215 SPYGGSETASNERLL
-230 EVLNAKADSIL
+230 DLLNAKADSVSRLLTPSLL
-241 SPLTSHH
+241 SPDSCLLT
-248 SPLNSDLSPLTIRF
+248 PLTIRF

-300 SLKHILLIALTIGW
+300 SLRHILLIALTIGW
-314 GWLFAIACLS
+314 GWVFAIACLS

-352 IAHLSHTSGVRQ
+352 IAHLGHTSDVRQ
-364 ALKEIVKPLVVGNI
+364 ALQEIVKPLVVGNI

-411 FTIIWL
+411 FTLIWL
-417 PQILLFTVYSL
+417 PQLLRFTVYGL
-428 QFTDDYSAAA
+428 QFTDDLQSSHSNPTKYS
-438 SGKAERTDDNSAFS
+438 SINY
-452 ERTDDNSA
+452 
-460 FSERLASKSSVN
+460 
-472 RKLSTVNKNTPLLLA
+472 KLSSINTKLWLIGALA
-487 ALLLLTAFFGYHSL
+487 ILTAFFGYHSL

-528 LMPTDSPRQQE
+528 LTPTDSQRQQE
-539 LNRRLPSTPEAQQ
+539 LNRRIPTTPKAQQ
-552 QRLQLWQ
+552 ERLQLWQ

-570 LSLRDEATRT
+570 LSLRDEATRA
-580 GFTPS
+580 GFTPD
-585 SFDPFFALI
+585 SFDPFFSLL
-594 ISRNEE
+594 
-600 GEMRKEDT
+600 
-608 PAADSASDISPSSF
+608 SPSSEG
-622 LLPLSSNS
+622 LASLSSINYKLSTINKS
-630 SSTQPSL
+630 SSL

-741 AIMLS
+741 AIILS

-780 LMAFIIHPLAFRLWI
+780 LMAFVIPPLAFRLWI
-795 KLCIKLSAVK
+795 RFFKKFV
-805 GNHL
+805 

>member
-1 MINLALRIYDWM
+1 MQRVALMIYDWM
-13 SGHRWW
+13 KSHRWW
-19 CLASL
+19 CVASL
-24 AVVTLLMVLS
+24 VMVTLLMVLS
-34 VTRLSYREDIRDFLP
+34 LTRLSYREDIRDFLP
-49 LDEKERSALNDY
+49 LDEEERAALNDY

-67 SLIVAIIEQ
+67 SLIATIIEAC
-76 RDSTVDDPDLLVE
+76 DSTADDPDLLVE
-89 GVETFLNAIDGLEG
+89 GVETFLDAISDLNLE
-103 VTVQTDFS
+103 VQTDFS

-119 AYRQLPYLLEAAD
+119 MYRQLPFLLEPSD
-132 YQWMDSL
+132 YQRMDSL
-139 LQLPEFMATRLQE
+139 LQQPDFITSRLQE
-152 AKERLLMPMGMGSM
+152 ARERLLMPMMGSM
-166 VEDEITHDPLG
+166 VADEITHDPLG

-183 SLMRDTAMLSRFDI
+183 SLMRDTAALSRFDI

-202 LTADHRRALVMLN
+202 LTADHRRALVLLT
-215 SPYGGSETSSNEQLL
+215 SPYGGSETASNERLMEALQS
-230 EVLNAKADSIL
+230 KADSL
-241 SPLTSHH
+241 SI
-248 SPLNSDLSPLTIRF
+248 LNSCVPSVASDQGSSAKFSIRF

-270 TNASQIKADSLLSV
+270 TNASQIKTDSLLSV
-284 CIAAVLIL
+284 CIAVVLIL

-300 SLKHILLIALTIGW
+300 SLRHILLIALTIGW
-314 GWLFAIACLS
+314 GWVFAVACLS

-352 IAHLSHTSGVRQ
+352 IAHLDHTSDVRQ

-411 FTIIWL
+411 FTLIWL
-417 PQILLFTVYSL
+417 PQFLKLTVDSL
-428 QFTDDYSAAA
+428 QL
-438 SGKAERTDDNSAFS
+438 TDDNTPAIS
-452 ERTDDNSA
+452 E
-460 FSERLASKSSVN
+460 SETLSSEGLANK
-472 RKLSTVNKNTPLLLA
+472 STVNSQLSPVNSQLSPVTCHLSTLNYTKSWLFV
-487 ALLLLTAFFGYHSL
+487 ALLLLTAFFGYHSFN
-501 HTAFDAD
+501 TAFDTD

-516 PVQRSDMALLQQ
+516 PEQRSDMALLQQ
-528 LMPTDSPRQQE
+528 LMPTDTERQQE
-539 LNRRLPSTPEAQQ
+539 LSSRLPSTPEAQQ
-552 QRLQLWQ
+552 ERLQLWQ
-559 SWTSSHRDQLS
+559 SWTSSHREQLS
-570 LSLRDEATRT
+570 LSLRDEAARI
-580 GFTPS
+580 GFTPD
-585 SFDPFFALI
+585 SFDPFFALL
-594 ISRNEE
+594 
-600 GEMRKEDT
+600 
-608 PAADSASDISPSSF
+608 SASDISPSS
-622 LLPLSSNS
+622 LLPPPSSNS
-630 SSTQPSL
+630 PSL
-637 FSSIASHLSDD
+637 FSSIATHLSDD

-720 MTEGTVYEYKH
+720 MTEGTLYEYKH

-741 AIMLS
+741 AILLS
-746 ALIMFIGIGS
+746 ACIMFIGIGS

-780 LMAFIIHPLAFRLWI
+780 LMAFVIPPMVFRLWI
-795 KLCIKLSAVK
+795 RFCQNKSV
-805 GNHL
+805 

>member
-1 MINLALRIYDWM
+1 M

-49 LDEKERSALNDY
+49 LDEKEREALNDY

-89 GVETFLNAIDGLEG
+89 GVETFLDAIDGLEG

-132 YQWMDSL
+132 YQRMDSL
-139 LQLPEFMATRLQE
+139 LQQPDFIASRLQE

-166 VEDEITHDPLG
+166 MENDITHDPLG

-197 YDGCL
+197 YDDCL
-202 LTADHRRALVMLN
+202 LTADHRRALVLLN
-215 SPYGGSETSSNEQLL
+215 SPYGGSETASNERLL
-230 EVLNAKADSIL
+230 DLLNAKADSVSRL
-241 SPLTSHH
+241 LTPDSCLLTP
-248 SPLNSDLSPLTIRF
+248 SLLTPSLLTPLTIRF

-270 TNASQIKADSLLSV
+270 TNASQIKTDSLLSV

-300 SLKHILLIALTIGW
+300 SLRHILLIALTIGW
-314 GWLFAIACLS
+314 GWVFAIACLS

-352 IAHLSHTSGVRQ
+352 IAHLGHTSDVRQ
-364 ALKEIVKPLVVGNI
+364 ALQEIVKPLVVGNI

-411 FTIIWL
+411 FTLIWL
-417 PQILLFTVYSL
+417 PQLLRFTVYGL
-428 QFTDDYSAAA
+428 QFTDDLQSSHSNPTKYS
-438 SGKAERTDDNSAFS
+438 SINY
-452 ERTDDNSA
+452 
-460 FSERLASKSSVN
+460 
-472 RKLSTVNKNTPLLLA
+472 KLSSINTKLWLIGALA
-487 ALLLLTAFFGYHSL
+487 ILTAFFGYHSL
-501 HTAFDAD
+501 HTTFDAD

-528 LMPTDSPRQQE
+528 LMPTDSQRQQE
-539 LNRRLPSTPEAQQ
+539 LNRRIPTTPETQQ
-552 QRLQLWQ
+552 DRLQLWQ

-570 LSLRDEATRT
+570 LSLRDEATRA
-580 GFTPS
+580 GFTPD
-585 SFDPFFALI
+585 SFDPFFSLL
-594 ISRNEE
+594 
-600 GEMRKEDT
+600 
-608 PAADSASDISPSSF
+608 SPSPEGLAS
-622 LLPLSSNS
+622 LSSINYKLSTINKS
-630 SSTQPSL
+630 SSL

-741 AIMLS
+741 AIILS

-780 LMAFIIHPLAFRLWI
+780 LMAFVIPPLAFRLWLRFCH
-795 KLCIKLSAVK
+795 KKSV
-805 GNHL
+805 

>member
-1 MINLALRIYDWM
+1 MKNVVLRIYDWM

-19 CLASL
+19 CVASL
-24 AVVTLLMVLS
+24 VVVTLLMVLS

-49 LDEKERSALNDY
+49 LDEAERAALDDY

-76 RDSTVDDPDLLVE
+76 RDSTIDNPDLLVE
-89 GVETFLNAIDGLEG
+89 CVETFLEAIDGLEG
-103 VTVQTDFS
+103 VTVQTDFNR
-111 QMEEQQEE
+111 MEEQQEE
-119 AYRQLPYLLEAAD
+119 AYRQLPYLLEPAD
-132 YQWMDSL
+132 YQRIDSL
-139 LQLPEFMATRLQE
+139 LQQPDFMSSRLQE
-152 AKERLLMPMGMGSM
+152 AKERLLMPLGMGSM
-166 VEDEITHDPLG
+166 VETDITHDPLG

-183 SLMRDTAMLSRFDI
+183 SLLRDTAALSRFDI
-197 YDGCL
+197 YDDCL
-202 LTADHRRALVMLN
+202 LTSDHRRALVLLT
-215 SPYGGSETSSNEQLL
+215 SPYGGSETASNEHLL
-230 EVLNAKADSIL
+230 EVLQSKADSIL
-241 SPLTSHH
+241 SPLTSHL
-248 SPLNSDLSPLTIRF
+248 SPLNLSIRF

-270 TNASQIKADSLLSV
+270 TNASQIKTDSLLSV
-284 CIAAVLIL
+284 SLAAVLIL

-300 SLKHILLIALTIGW
+300 SLRHILLIALSISW
-314 GWLFAIACLS
+314 GWVFAIACLS

-352 IAHLSHTSGVRQ
+352 ISHLSHTSDVRQ
-364 ALKEIVKPLVVGNI
+364 ALQEIVKPLVVGNI

-388 PLRAAALRD
+388 PLHAAALRD

-411 FTIIWL
+411 FTLIWL
-417 PQILLFTVYSL
+417 PQILRFTVYSL
-428 QFTDDYSAAA
+428 RFTDDYPAAE
-438 SGKAERTDDNSAFS
+438 SGKSECSNNNSALS
-452 ERTDDNSA
+452 DW
-460 FSERLASKSSVN
+460 LASKSTVN
-472 RKLSTVNKNTPLLLA
+472 RKLSTVNII
-487 ALLLLTAFFGYHSL
+487 LLLLTAFFGYHSL
-501 HTAFDAD
+501 DTAFDAD

-516 PVQRSDMALLQQ
+516 PAQRSDMALLQH

-539 LNRRLPSTPEAQQ
+539 ISRRLPSTPEACQD
-552 QRLQLWQ
+552 RLHLWQ
-559 SWTSSHRDQLS
+559 SWTSSHRDPLS
-570 LSLRDEATRT
+570 RSLRDEATKA
-580 GFTPS
+580 GFTPA
-585 SFDPFFALI
+585 SFDPFFLLLVE
-594 ISRNEE
+594 SGEWKVE
-600 GEMRKEDT
+600 GEYS
-608 PAADSASDISPSSF
+608 AADKSLTSHLSPLTSK
-622 LLPLSSNS
+622 
-630 SSTQPSL
+630 TSL
-637 FSSIASHLSDD
+637 FSSLATHLSDD

-663 LWASFR
+663 LWISFR

-741 AIMLS
+741 AILLS

-780 LMAFIIHPLAFRLWI
+780 LMAFVIPPLMFHWLVRYRKI
-795 KLCIKLSAVK
+795 FKIR
-805 GNHL
+805 

>member
-1 MINLALRIYDWM
+1 MKNVVLRIYDWM
-13 SGHRWW
+13 SGHRRW
-19 CLASL
+19 CVASL
-24 AVVTLLMVLS
+24 VVVTLLMVLS
-34 VTRLSYREDIRDFLP
+34 VTRLTYREDIRDFLP
-49 LDEKERSALNDY
+49 LDEAERAALDDY

-89 GVETFLNAIDGLEG
+89 GVETFLEAIDGLEG
-103 VTVQTDFS
+103 VTVQTDFNR
-111 QMEEQQEE
+111 MEEQQEE
-119 AYRQLPYLLEAAD
+119 AYRQLPYLLEPAD
-132 YQWMDSL
+132 YQRMDSL
-139 LQLPEFMATRLQE
+139 LQQPDFIPSRLRE
-152 AKERLLMPMGMGSM
+152 VKERLLMPMGMGSM
-166 VEDEITHDPLG
+166 VENEITHDPLG

-183 SLMRDTAMLSRFDI
+183 SLMRDTTMLSRFDI
-197 YDGCL
+197 YDDCL
-202 LTADHRRALVMLN
+202 LTSDHRCALILIT
-215 SPYGGSETSSNEQLL
+215 SPYGGSETASNEHLL
-230 EVLNAKADSIL
+230 EVLQSKADSIL

-248 SPLNSDLSPLTIRF
+248 SPLNSDLSPLNIRF

-270 TNASQIKADSLLSV
+270 TNASQIKTDSLLSV
-284 CIAAVLIL
+284 SLAAVLIL

-300 SLKHILLIALTIGW
+300 SLRHILLIALSISW
-314 GWLFAIACLS
+314 GWVFAVACLS

-352 IAHLSHTSGVRQ
+352 ISHLSHTSDVRQ
-364 ALKEIVKPLVVGNI
+364 ALQEIVKPLVVGNI

-388 PLRAAALRD
+388 PLHAAALRD

-411 FTIIWL
+411 FTLIWL
-417 PQILLFTVYSL
+417 PQILKFTVYSL
-428 QFTDDYSAAA
+428 SSCVPTVA
-438 SGKAERTDDNSAFS
+438 SGKS
-452 ERTDDNSA
+452 ERTDDYSVAVKGKAERSNDNSA
-460 FSERLASKSSVN
+460 LSDWLASKSTVN
-472 RKLSTVNKNTPLLLA
+472 RKLSTVNIIIVLF
-487 ALLLLTAFFGYHSL
+487 LLTAFFGYHSL
-501 HTAFDAD
+501 DTAFDAD

-516 PVQRSDMALLQQ
+516 PAQRSDMAFLQH

-539 LNRRLPSTPEAQQ
+539 LSRRLPSTPEACQD
-552 QRLQLWQ
+552 RLHLWQ

-570 LSLRDEATRT
+570 RSLRDEATKA
-580 GFTPS
+580 GFTPA
-585 SFDPFFALI
+585 SFDPFFLLLEE
-594 ISRNEE
+594 SGKWKVE
-600 GEMRKEDT
+600 GEYS
-608 PAADSASDISPSSF
+608 AADKSLTSHLSPLTSK
-622 LLPLSSNS
+622 
-630 SSTQPSL
+630 TSL
-637 FSSIASHLSDD
+637 FSSLATHLSDD

-663 LWASFR
+663 LWISFR

-720 MTEGTVYEYKH
+720 MTEGTLYEYKH

-741 AIMLS
+741 AILLS

-780 LMAFIIHPLAFRLWI
+780 LMAFVIPPLMFRWLVRYRKI
-795 KLCIKLSAVK
+795 FKIR
-805 GNHL
+805 

>member
-1 MINLALRIYDWM
+1 MLRVYDWM
-13 SGHRWW
+13 SGHHRW

-49 LDEKERSALNDY
+49 LDEEERAALNDY

-89 GVETFLNAIDGLEG
+89 GVETFLDAIDGLEG

-119 AYRQLPYLLEAAD
+119 TYRQLPYLLEAAD
-132 YQWMDSL
+132 YQRMDSL
-139 LQLPEFMATRLQE
+139 LQQPDFIASRLQE
-152 AKERLLMPMGMGSM
+152 AKDRLLMPMGMGSM
-166 VEDEITHDPLG
+166 VEADITHDPLG

-202 LTADHRRALVMLN
+202 LTADHRRALVLLT
-215 SPYGGSETSSNEQLL
+215 SPYGGSETASNERLL
-230 EVLNAKADSIL
+230 NLLNATADSVSSLLTPSLLTPDSSLPTPDSRLL
-241 SPLTSHH
+241 SPDSSLLT
-248 SPLNSDLSPLTIRF
+248 PLTIRF

-270 TNASQIKADSLLSV
+270 TNASQIKTDSLLSV

-300 SLKHILLIALTIGW
+300 SLRHILLIALTIGW
-314 GWLFAIACLS
+314 GWVFAIACLS

-352 IAHLSHTSGVRQ
+352 IAHLGHTSDVRQ
-364 ALKEIVKPLVVGNI
+364 ALQEIVKPLVVGNI

-411 FTIIWL
+411 FTLIWL
-417 PQILLFTVYSL
+417 PQMVGYSRSHSRSEECGVWSEDTPAADTTSDSASDISHSTLHTPHSSKKIHKIL
-428 QFTDDYSAAA
+428 
-438 SGKAERTDDNSAFS
+438 
-452 ERTDDNSA
+452 
-460 FSERLASKSSVN
+460 
-472 RKLSTVNKNTPLLLA
+472 PII
-487 ALLLLTAFFGYHSL
+487 LLLLTAFFGYHSL
-501 HTAFDAD
+501 HTTFDAD

-516 PVQRSDMALLQQ
+516 PAQRSDMALLQQ
-528 LMPTDSPRQQE
+528 LMPTDSQRQQE
-539 LNRRLPSTPEAQQ
+539 LNRRIPSTPEAQQ
-552 QRLQLWQ
+552 ERLQLWQ
-559 SWTSSHRDQLS
+559 SWTSSHRDHLQA
-570 LSLRDEATRT
+570 SLRDEAARA

-585 SFDPFFALI
+585 SFDPFFSLF
-594 ISRNEE
+594 ISRSEE
-600 GEMRKEDT
+600 CGVRSEDT
-608 PAADSASDISPSSF
+608 SAVDSASNISPSS
-622 LLPLSSNS
+622 LLPPP
-630 SSTQPSL
+630 SSTQSSL

-741 AIMLS
+741 AILLS

-780 LMAFIIHPLAFRLWI
+780 LMAFVIPPLAFRLWI
-795 KLCIKLSAVK
+795 KLCKKSV
-805 GNHL
+805 

>member
-1 MINLALRIYDWM
+1 M

-49 LDEKERSALNDY
+49 LDEKEREALNDY

-89 GVETFLNAIDGLEG
+89 GVETFLDAIDGLEG

-132 YQWMDSL
+132 YQRMDSL
-139 LQLPEFMATRLQE
+139 LQQPDFIASRLQE

-166 VEDEITHDPLG
+166 MENDITHDPLG

-202 LTADHRRALVMLN
+202 LTADHRRALVLLN
-215 SPYGGSETSSNEQLL
+215 SPYGGSETASNERLL
-230 EVLNAKADSIL
+230 DLLNTKADSVSRL
-241 SPLTSHH
+241 LTPDSCLLTP
-248 SPLNSDLSPLTIRF
+248 SLLTPSLLAPLNIRF

-270 TNASQIKADSLLSV
+270 TNASQIKTDSLLSV

-300 SLKHILLIALTIGW
+300 SLRHILLIALTIGW
-314 GWLFAIACLS
+314 GWVFAIACLS
-324 WVHQEVSVIVIGI
+324 WVHQEVSIIVIGI

-352 IAHLSHTSGVRQ
+352 IAHLGHTSDVRQ
-364 ALKEIVKPLVVGNI
+364 ALQEIVKPLVVGNI

-411 FTIIWL
+411 FTLIWL
-417 PQILLFTVYSL
+417 PQMVSYSRNCYSRKEEGGMRNEKCLRQNQRQEYSPSSFLLPPSSKKIHKIL
-428 QFTDDYSAAA
+428 
-438 SGKAERTDDNSAFS
+438 
-452 ERTDDNSA
+452 
-460 FSERLASKSSVN
+460 
-472 RKLSTVNKNTPLLLA
+472 PII
-487 ALLLLTAFFGYHSL
+487 LLLLTAFFGYHSL

-528 LMPTDSPRQQE
+528 LMPTDSQRQQE
-539 LNRRLPSTPEAQQ
+539 LNRRIPTTPETQQ
-552 QRLQLWQ
+552 ERLQLWQ

-570 LSLRDEATRT
+570 LSLRDEATRA

-585 SFDPFFALI
+585 SFDPFFSLL
-594 ISRNEE
+594 S
-600 GEMRKEDT
+600 
-608 PAADSASDISPSSF
+608 PASDISPSSF
-622 LLPLSSNS
+622 LFPPSSNYS
-630 SSTQPSL
+630 SNHPSL

-780 LMAFIIHPLAFRLWI
+780 LMAFVIPPLAFRLWLRFS
-795 KLCIKLSAVK
+795 KKSVK
-805 GNHL
+805 SV

>member
-1 MINLALRIYDWM
+1 MVLRIYDWM
-13 SGHRWW
+13 GAHRGW
-19 CLASL
+19 CVASL

-34 VTRLSYREDIRDFLP
+34 VTRLSYKEDIRDFLP
-49 LDEKERSALNDY
+49 LDEEERAALNDY

-67 SLIVAIIEQ
+67 NVIVAIIEH

-89 GVETFLNAIDGLEG
+89 GVETFLDAIRDVKDL
-103 VTVQTDFS
+103 TVQTDFS

-119 AYRQLPYLLEAAD
+119 VYRQLPYLLEPAD
-132 YQWMDSL
+132 YQRMDSL
-139 LQLPEFMATRLQE
+139 LQQPGFISSRLQE

-166 VEDEITHDPLG
+166 VEDDITHDPLG

-183 SLMRDTAMLSRFDI
+183 SLMRDTAFLSRFDI

-202 LTADHRRALVMLN
+202 LTADHRRALVLLT
-215 SPYGGSETSSNEQLL
+215 SPYGGSETASNEQLL
-230 EVLNAKADSIL
+230 EVLKVKADSVSSIL
-241 SPLTSHH
+241 TPDSCLLTPL
-248 SPLNSDLSPLTIRF
+248 DIRF
-262 CGAPVIAV
+262 SGAPVIAV
-270 TNASQIKADSLLSV
+270 TNASQIKTDSLLSV
-284 CIAAVLIL
+284 SIAVVLIL

-300 SLKHILLIALTIGW
+300 SLRHILLIALTIGW
-314 GWLFAIACLS
+314 GWVFAIACLS

-352 IAHLSHTSGVRQ
+352 IAHLGHTSDVRQ
-364 ALKEIVKPLVVGNI
+364 ALQEIVKPLVVGNI

-411 FTIIWL
+411 FTLIWL
-417 PQILLFTVYSL
+417 PQMVCFTPATDSASDTSHFSFLIPPSSNKFRKTLPIL
-428 QFTDDYSAAA
+428 
-438 SGKAERTDDNSAFS
+438 
-452 ERTDDNSA
+452 
-460 FSERLASKSSVN
+460 
-472 RKLSTVNKNTPLLLA
+472 
-487 ALLLLTAFFGYHSL
+487 LLLLTAFFGYHSL

-516 PVQRSDMALLQQ
+516 PVHRSDMALLQQ
-528 LMPTDSPRQQE
+528 LMPTDTLRQEQ
-539 LNRRLPSTPEAQQ
+539 LNRRIPSTPEAQQ
-552 QRLQLWQ
+552 NRLRLWL
-559 SWTSSHRDQLS
+559 SWMNSHRDQLQT
-570 LSLRDEATRT
+570 SLRDEATKA
-580 GFTPS
+580 GFTPD
-585 SFDPFFALI
+585 SFDPFLALLF
-594 ISRNEE
+594 SGNENCLRQNQRQE
-600 GEMRKEDT
+600 Y
-608 PAADSASDISPSSF
+608 PPSSF
-622 LLPLSSNS
+622 LIPHSSN
-630 SSTQPSL
+630 TPSL
-637 FSSIASHLSDD
+637 FSSIASHLSSD

-663 LWASFR
+663 LWASIR

-720 MTEGTVYEYKH
+720 MTEGTLYEYKH

-780 LMAFIIHPLAFRLWI
+780 LMAFIIPPLAFRLWLRFFKKI
-795 KLCIKLSAVK
+795 V
-805 GNHL
+805 

>member
-1 MINLALRIYDWM
+1 MLRVYDWM

-49 LDEKERSALNDY
+49 LDEKEREALNDY

-89 GVETFLNAIDGLEG
+89 GVETFLDAIDGLEG

-111 QMEEQQEE
+111 QMEEQQEK
-119 AYRQLPYLLEAAD
+119 AYRQLPYLLEASD
-132 YQWMDSL
+132 YQRMDSL
-139 LQLPEFMATRLQE
+139 LQTPDFIASRLQE

-166 VEDEITHDPLG
+166 VEADITHDPLG

-202 LTADHRRALVMLN
+202 LTADHRRALVLLT
-215 SPYGGSETSSNEQLL
+215 SSYGGSETASNERLL
-230 EVLNAKADSIL
+230 SLLQAKAEKLSIINSQL
-241 SPLTSHH
+241 S
-248 SPLNSDLSPLTIRF
+248 IRF

-270 TNASQIKADSLLSV
+270 TNASQIKTDSLLSV

-300 SLKHILLIALTIGW
+300 SLRHILLIALTIGW
-314 GWLFAIACLS
+314 GWVFAIACLS

-352 IAHLSHTSGVRQ
+352 IAHLGHTSDVRQ
-364 ALKEIVKPLVVGNI
+364 ALQEIVKPLVVGNI

-411 FTIIWL
+411 FTLIWL
-417 PQILLFTVYSL
+417 PQMVGYSRSHSRSEECGVWSEDTPAADSASDSASDISHSTLHTPHSSKKIHKILPIL
-428 QFTDDYSAAA
+428 
-438 SGKAERTDDNSAFS
+438 
-452 ERTDDNSA
+452 
-460 FSERLASKSSVN
+460 
-472 RKLSTVNKNTPLLLA
+472 
-487 ALLLLTAFFGYHSL
+487 LLLLTAFFGYHSL
-501 HTAFDAD
+501 HTTFDAD

-516 PVQRSDMALLQQ
+516 PAQRSDMALLQQ
-528 LMPTDSPRQQE
+528 LMPTDSQRQQE
-539 LNRRLPSTPEAQQ
+539 LNRRIPSTPEAQQ
-552 QRLQLWQ
+552 ERLQLWQ
-559 SWTSSHRDQLS
+559 SWTSSHRDHLQA
-570 LSLRDEATRT
+570 SLRDEAARA
-580 GFTPS
+580 GFTPD
-585 SFDPFFALI
+585 SFDPFFSLF
-594 ISRNEE
+594 ISRSEE
-600 GEMRKEDT
+600 CGVRSEDT
-608 PAADSASDISPSSF
+608 SAVDSASNISPSS
-622 LLPLSSNS
+622 LLPPP
-630 SSTQPSL
+630 SSTQSSL

-741 AIMLS
+741 AILLS

-780 LMAFIIHPLAFRLWI
+780 LMAFVIPPLAFRLWI
-795 KLCIKLSAVK
+795 RFSKKFV
-805 GNHL
+805 

>member
-1 MINLALRIYDWM
+1 MRSVTLRIYDWM
-13 SGHRWW
+13 KNHRWW
-19 CLASL
+19 CVASL
-24 AVVTLLMVLS
+24 LMVTLLMVLS

-49 LDEKERSALNDY
+49 LDEKERAALNDY

-67 SLIVAIIEQ
+67 SLIVTIIEQ

-89 GVETFLNAIDGLEG
+89 GVETFLDAIGDIKDL
-103 VTVQTDFS
+103 TVQTDFS
-111 QMEEQQEE
+111 QMEGQQEE
-119 AYRQLPYLLEAAD
+119 LYGQLPFLLEASD
-132 YQWMDSL
+132 YQRMDSL
-139 LQLPEFMATRLQE
+139 LQQPDFIPSRLQE
-152 AKERLLMPMGMGSM
+152 ARERLLMPMMGSM

-183 SLMRDTAMLSRFDI
+183 SLMRDTAALSRFDI

-202 LTADHRRALVMLN
+202 LTADHRRALVLLN

-230 EVLNAKADSIL
+230 NILKSKADSVSCL
-241 SPLTSHH
+241 LTPDSCLLTPLI
-248 SPLNSDLSPLTIRF
+248 IRF
-262 CGAPVIAV
+262 CGGPVIAV
-270 TNASQIKADSLLSV
+270 TNASQIKTDSLLSV
-284 CIAAVLIL
+284 CIAVVLIL

-300 SLKHILLIALTIGW
+300 SLRHILLIALTIGW
-314 GWLFAIACLS
+314 GWVFAIACLS

-352 IAHLSHTSGVRQ
+352 IAHLDHTSDVRQ
-364 ALKEIVKPLVVGNI
+364 ALQEIVKPLVVGNI

-388 PLRAAALRD
+388 PLRAVALRD

-411 FTIIWL
+411 FTLIWL
-417 PQILLFTVYSL
+417 PQFLKFTVHSS

-438 SGKAERTDDNSAFS
+438 GGKAERTDDYSSAV
-452 ERTDDNSA
+452 
-460 FSERLASKSSVN
+460 SERLASKSTVRSALPLATAGTQEL
-472 RKLSTVNKNTPLLLA
+472 KLQTINKKSKILFVVLV
-487 ALLLLTAFFGYHSL
+487 LLTAFFGYHSFN
-501 HTAFDAD
+501 TAFDTD

-516 PVQRSDMALLQQ
+516 PEQRSDMALLQQ
-528 LMPTDSPRQQE
+528 LMPTDTERQQE
-539 LNRRLPSTPEAQQ
+539 LSSRLPSTPEAQQ
-552 QRLQLWQ
+552 ERLQLWQ
-559 SWTSSHRDQLS
+559 SWTSSHRNQLS
-570 LSLRDEATRT
+570 ITLRDEAARI
-580 GFTPS
+580 GFTPD
-585 SFDPFFALI
+585 SFDPFFSFLA
-594 ISRNEE
+594 
-600 GEMRKEDT
+600 
-608 PAADSASDISPSSF
+608 ASDISHSSF
-622 LLPLSSNS
+622 LIPHSSN
-630 SSTQPSL
+630 TPSL
-637 FSSIASHLSDD
+637 FSSIATHLSDD

-720 MTEGTVYEYKH
+720 MTEGTLYEYKH

-741 AIMLS
+741 AIILS

-780 LMAFIIHPLAFRLWI
+780 LMAFVIPPMVFRLWI
-795 KLCIKLSAVK
+795 RFCNKKSA
-805 GNHL
+805 